1 MHIKLKRSPGIYL
14 AGFMG
19 SGKSTVGMALAAHL
33 GWDFVD
39 IDKNIEVQEGESIP
53 SIFDSR
59 GEAEFRRIEKES
71 IRQQVRKIERGVPT
85 VVALGGGAFVE
96 PGNYELIENH
106 GVTVWID
113 CSFEEVQRRLV
124 GHEQERP
131 NARDPVRFKL
141 LYDARRAGYGR
152 ADFRVDGDCDPPATV
167 TAILALPLWK

>member
-14 AGFMG
+14 AGFMA
-19 SGKSTVGMALAAHL
+19 SGKSTVGLALAAHL
-33 GWDFVD
+33 GWNFVD
-39 IDKNIEVQEGESIP
+39 IDKEIEAQEGESIA
-53 SIFDSR
+53 SIFDTR

-71 IRQQVRKIERGVPT
+71 IRQQVRKIERGAPI

-152 ADFRVDGDCDPPATV
+152 ADFRVDGDCDPTATV